1 MASCASA
8 SPLWMSSACSTEGIS
23 SSPIITSVGVDTSPS
38 RERNLVLDAAIRAAL
53 GELLGLRRM
62 DVDLAARTIKVQRII
77 GQMTDG
83 RLVIRGPSCCGAGDE
98 NRTRMTSL
106 EDAPGA
112 SLTRLLSLGTREV
125 VTATYRE

>member
-1 MASCASA
+1 
-8 SPLWMSSACSTEGIS
+8 
-23 SSPIITSVGVDTSPS
+23 
-38 RERNLVLDAAIRAAL
+38 VLDAAIRAAL
-53 GELLGLRRM
+53 GELLGLRRV

-83 RLVIRGPSCCGAGDE
+83 RLVIRGPPCCGAGDE

-112 SLTRLLSLGTREV
+112 SLTRLLSLAQGKW
-125 VTATYRE
+125 